1 MSEIPDG
8 FVRNQRSS
16 PLTAPWEPVF
26 CRALEQSVQL
36 GLRVAEPHCNSRG
49 FVHGGLIASLADN
62 AMGLSL
68 SHVAR
73 VPAAVTVHLSLDYM
87 RAVQRGLWL
96 QIEPRVVRVGKSL
109 GVVDAL
115 VTADGAVVARADAT
129 FWIAA

>member
-1 MSEIPDG
+1 MTVPEG
-8 FVRNQRSS
+8 FVRNGRSS
-16 PLTAPWEPVF
+16 PLTAPWEPIF
-26 CRALEQSVQL
+26 CRELEQSVQL
-36 GLRVAEPHCNSRG
+36 GLRVEEPHCNSRG

-68 SHVAR
+68 SRVAR
-73 VPAAVTVHLSLDYM
+73 VPAAVTTHLSLDYM
-87 RAVQRGLWL
+87 RSVQRGLWL
-96 QIEPRVVRVGKSL
+96 QIEPRVVRVGKNL

>member
-26 CRALEQSVQL
+26 CRELEQSVQL

-96 QIEPRVVRVGKSL
+96 QIEPRVVRVGKNL